1 MTKRERAIVM
11 AYTGGVTFTNDD
23 IGYFLEYVKEKTGIE
38 LKVLDWSSTGVPSI
52 YFGPNTEETVEKIRK
67 ACKEDFDNLIERS
80 NEEENKKNERDKNS
94 KLFFKKL
101 KRLQQLLGKE
111 LRPDKVL
118 LLAIFESLEIV
129 KGDEGKENVILAGSS
144 EKVSISL
151 RASIDMPNPKE
162 EFKDKDAE
170 RFAKRMVAL
179 EQLLGRDL
187 RPDELMLLALF
198 ASAVNASEDDKK
210 DAKDDTL
217 HVNGRRNGKNL
228 FSKKMEAL
236 EHRFGRPLRPDE
248 ALLLIMFD
256 SIKVDSKKD
265 EDLFIK
271 KIKALEQRF
280 GRDLRPSE
288 ALLLTLFDSIDVDK
302 VDEGK
307 EDPSHI
313 MPWGRTADLAI
324 TLALLDVALGK
335 DLESELKKASKL
347 ENEITLTAGPV
358 SEDTLKDLFKPMD
371 ECCCD
376 KKEKSEKKAS
386 NHEFSDA
393 IAEAALE
400 ICGIDLK
407 KGDKND

>member
-1 MTKRERAIVM
+1 MTKRERAIIM
-11 AYTGGVTFTNDD
+11 AYTGVVTFTKDN
-23 IGYFLEYVKEKTGIE
+23 IQYFLDYVKEKSGVE
-38 LKVLDWSSTGVPSI
+38 LNILFWRSDGVPVFD
-52 YFGPNTEETVEKIRK
+52 FGSFVSSAINKVDKIRK
-67 ACKEDFDNLIERS
+67 ACKKDFDELIKS
-80 NEEENKKNERDKNS
+80 SKEEE
-94 KLFFKKL
+94 
-101 KRLQQLLGKE
+101 
-111 LRPDKVL
+111 
-118 LLAIFESLEIV
+118 
-129 KGDEGKENVILAGSS
+129 S
-144 EKVSISL
+144 E
-151 RASIDMPNPKE
+151 E
-162 EFKDKDAE
+162 
-170 RFAKRMVAL
+170 
-179 EQLLGRDL
+179 
-187 RPDELMLLALF
+187 
-198 ASAVNASEDDKK
+198 K

-217 HVNGRRNGKNL
+217 HVNGRRNGKDL

-236 EHRFGRPLRPDE
+236 EHRFGRPLRPYE

-256 SIKVDSKKD
+256 SIKVDGKKD

-271 KIKALEQRF
+271 KIKALEQRL

-302 VDEGK
+302 VDKGK

-335 DLESELKKASKL
+335 DLESKSKKASKP
-347 ENEITLTAGPV
+347 ENEITLTACPL
-358 SEDTLKDLFKPMD
+358 SEDTIKDLFKPMD

-376 KKEKSEKKAS
+376 KCDHKEKKMNNNESITGFKELDDALNSIPSDELDKILKAESEKKKSSS

-407 KGDKND
+407 TGRPKEE